1 MDCRDIELSPEK
13 SAERMEKAERVFPEA
28 LLKRIIAF
36 VLYLLGAKRG
46 SIASVMGMP
55 RESVK
60 TAVRIILQDGFAAF
74 RDRRR
79 SDAPTIQRTV
89 VTPVHISA
97 RREGEW
103 CVVAFGSDANEVKIP
118 AAHKIQART
127 ILLSLHNSGL
137 LSVQETASVL
147 GVCPGHCREL
157 AANLTLGDVPDT
169 LIDKRRGQA
178 QDYKVGPEEKAEIIQ
193 QFAARAVTGHSTSS
207 EDLARLVNE
216 RTDAGVSPRTIRW
229 HSNKLGLAGIKK
241 TLPELVSTL
250 KKTHEDGA

>member
-1 MDCRDIELSPEK
+1 MDCRDIEFSPEK
-13 SAERMEKAERVFPEA
+13 SAERMERATQVFPSV
-28 LLKRIIAF
+28 LLKRIIVF

-46 SIASVMGMP
+46 SVASVMGIP
-55 RESVK
+55 QESVK
-60 TAVRIILQDGFAAF
+60 TAVRVILQDGFAAF

-79 SDAPTIQRTV
+79 SDAPAIPQTV
-89 VTPVHISA
+89 VVSAHVSA

-103 CVVAFGSDANEVKIP
+103 CVVAFGSDANQVKIP

-127 ILLSLHNSGL
+127 ILLSLLNSEL

-157 AANLTLGDVPDT
+157 AASLMRGDVPDT

-178 QDYKVGPEEKAEIIQ
+178 QDYKVGPDEKAEIIQ

-207 EDLARLVNE
+207 EELARLVNE

-241 TLPELVSTL
+241 TLPDLVSTL
-250 KKTHEDGA
+250 KKTHDDGA

>member
-13 SAERMEKAERVFPEA
+13 SAERMEKAKRVFPLA

-46 SIASVMGMP
+46 SVASVSGMP
-55 RESVK
+55 QESVK
-60 TAVRIILQDGFAAF
+60 TAVRVILQDGFAAF
-74 RDRRR
+74 QDRRR
-79 SDAPTIQRTV
+79 SGATAIPQTV
-89 VTPVHISA
+89 VAPVRVSA

-103 CVVAFGSDANEVKIP
+103 YIVSFGTDANEVRIP

-127 ILLSLHNSGL
+127 IFLSLLNSEL

-147 GVCPGHCREL
+147 GVGPGHCREL
-157 AANLTLGDVPDT
+157 AENLTRGDVPDT
-169 LIDKRRGQA
+169 LIDKRHGQA
-178 QDYKVGPEEKAEIIQ
+178 RDYKVGPEEKAEIIQ

-207 EDLARLVNE
+207 EELARLVNE

-250 KKTHEDGA
+250 KKTSDDGA

>member
-1 MDCRDIELSPEK
+1 MDCRDIALSPEK
-13 SAERMEKAERVFPEA
+13 SAERMERATQVFPPA
-28 LLKRIIAF
+28 LLKRIIVF

-46 SIASVMGMP
+46 SVASVMGIP
-55 RESVK
+55 KESVK
-60 TAVRIILQDGFAAF
+60 TAVRVILQDGFAAL

-79 SDAPTIQRTV
+79 SDAPAIPQTV
-89 VTPVHISA
+89 VAPVHVSA

-103 CVVAFGSDANEVKIP
+103 CIVALGSDANEVKIP

-127 ILLSLHNSGL
+127 ILLSLLNSEL
-137 LSVQETASVL
+137 LSVKETASVL

-157 AANLTLGDVPDT
+157 AANLTRGDVPDT

-178 QDYKVGPEEKAEIIQ
+178 RDYKVGPEEKAEIIQ

-207 EDLARLVNE
+207 EDLAKLVNE
-216 RTDAGVSPRTIRW
+216 RTDAGVSPRTVRW
-229 HSNKLGLAGIKK
+229 HSNMLGLAGIKK

-250 KKTHEDGA
+250 KRTHDNGA